1 MTLTQHLSVRM
12 VNMETSPSNKN
23 QSPNNKKHKGR
34 TGKERGSKFYCST
47 CNVHCPNET
56 TLQQHNSG
64 KKHVGNVANVQR
76 RDKHALSSIFVGN
89 LPKLAQ
95 IRAKMTEETGS
106 FVEGT
111 ENDKLKSDLTTVFGS
126 YGEIVKII
134 IDKKH
139 GSYCI
144 IEYKTPGMA
153 QVALSE
159 YQAGKVQTFY
169 GKKLQIKSR
178 TVTEIKPLRQIR
190 TESELDKDNIVAL
203 LEEADDD
210 PVCALNM
217 VDAAISVSDKV
228 RRQHQ
233 EACTRLQTQLNDNF
247 PFYQVVLNLYGSAAT
262 GLALRDSDLDIS
274 LTVGKEKRL
283 DRDDL
288 IRVLKEK
295 CTGVSHVHV
304 IPAPGQGTI
313 TRFLDGISNT
323 TFDILFNNRL
333 GVANTALIK
342 TVLSYDVRIA
352 RFIRLVVYWRRV
364 VLGARF
370 PKQCTPSSYSI
381 TIMCLHFLQ
390 HKGFLPDFFQTSLIT
405 EHKMI
410 YDLDCSFITDISKLP
425 PPTQDL
431 NIPELLAGF
440 WSYYGAEFNVETQ
453 VVSMRGVLNKSEV
466 EETSKDT
473 QHHYVTLFKP
483 SPIAVQDPFVPTH
496 NLTHN
501 VSLECVVFFR
511 DVCRSATS
519 NWSKGAPLYTW
530 MLSGISG
537 NSAGIS
543 GDNSSLQGDGSSIQ
557 GDGSSIQGDNNVSME
572 TEGEEDGDKTPVW
585 GEESVSV
592 GNKRSVEEME
602 H

>member
-1 MTLTQHLSVRM
+1 
-12 VNMETSPSNKN
+12 METSPSNKKP
-23 QSPNNKKHKGR
+23 SPTSKKQKGR
-34 TGKERGSKFYCST
+34 TGKEQVSKFHCTT

-56 TLQQHNSG
+56 TLQQHNTG
-64 KKHVGNVANVQR
+64 KKHNANVDNTQR
-76 RDKHALSSIFVGN
+76 RDKHAMSSVFVGN

-95 IRAKMTEETGS
+95 IRARLVEETGS
-106 FVEGT
+106 CVEGK
-111 ENDKLKSDLTTVFGS
+111 ENDKLKSDLTAVFS
-126 YGEIVKII
+126 AYGEIAKII
-134 IDKKH
+134 VDKKH

-144 IEYKTPGMA
+144 IEYKTPSMA

-159 YQAGKVQTFY
+159 YQAGKFQPFY

-178 TVTEIKPLRQIR
+178 TVTEIKPLHQII

-203 LEEADDD
+203 LEEAEDD
-210 PVCALNM
+210 PICALNM

-228 RRQHQ
+228 KRTHQ
-233 EACTRLQTQLNDNF
+233 EACSRIQTQLNDNL
-247 PFYQVVLNLYGSAAT
+247 PFYSMVLSVYGSAAT
-262 GLALRDSDLDIS
+262 NLALRDSDLDIS
-274 LTVGKEKRL
+274 LTVGKDKRL

-323 TFDILFNNRL
+323 MFDVLFSNRL
-333 GVANTALIK
+333 GVANTALIN
-342 TVLSYDVRIA
+342 TVLSYDGRIA

-370 PKQCTPSSYSI
+370 PKQCIPSSYSI

-390 HKGFLPDFFQTSLIT
+390 QKGFLPDFFQTPLIT

-425 PPTQDL
+425 TPPDVGS
-431 NIPELLAGF
+431 IPELLSGF
-440 WSYYGAEFNVETQ
+440 WSYYGSEFNVETQ
-453 VVSMRGVLNKSEV
+453 VASMRGVLKKSEV

-473 QHHYVTLFKP
+473 PHHYVTLFKT
-483 SPIAVQDPFVPTH
+483 SPLAVQDPFVLTH

-501 VSLECVVFFR
+501 VTLECVVFFR
-511 DVCRSATS
+511 DLCRSACS
-519 NWSKGAPLYTW
+519 NMSKGAPLFTW
-530 MLSGISG
+530 MFGGIAG
-537 NSAGIS
+537 NSVGAG
-543 GDNSSLQGDGSSIQ
+543 GDGASTSSHQ
-557 GDGSSIQGDNNVSME
+557 ESVEME
-572 TEGEEDGDKTPVW
+572 EEEEEEEEEEGNKTPVW
-585 GEESVSV
+585 DESISV